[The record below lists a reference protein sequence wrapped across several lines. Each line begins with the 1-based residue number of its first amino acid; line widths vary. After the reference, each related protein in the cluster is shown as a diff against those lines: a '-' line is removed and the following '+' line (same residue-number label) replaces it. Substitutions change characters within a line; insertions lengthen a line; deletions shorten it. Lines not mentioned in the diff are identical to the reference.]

1 MVLTRRLYI
10 MVPVTLSSLPRTS
23 VVEGEHSYKLSSD
36 LHTHHGTHSH
46 ATIKNSI
53 IAHVWPRVLVHDK
66 YLTGEIQALGSS
78 SIKRKRMKVAKR
90 NTGIE
95 REKEKEKRKERRERR
110 KGRRKRRQITMGHT
124 CHPSTKEV
132 EPGGGSSGPAWL

>member
-1 MVLTRRLYI
+1 M
-10 MVPVTLSSLPRTS
+10 
-23 VVEGEHSYKLSSD
+23 
-36 LHTHHGTHSH
+36 
-46 ATIKNSI
+46 
-53 IAHVWPRVLVHDK
+53 WPRVLFHDK

-95 REKEKEKRKERRERR
+95 REKKKEKRKERRERR
-110 KGRRKRRQITMGHT
+110 KGRRKRRQITVGHT

-132 EPGGGSSGPAWL
+132 EPRQLWASLALREIATFSDTTHALVLGPTPGVLSQPRPWSCFL